1 MLANQPS
8 AAPTRKMWAVLIAGA
23 VTSIINVLAMR
34 YVPDFATPEVLSIVG
49 AAMMVLAGYVVRDRV

>member
-1 MLANQPS
+1 MLINQDS

-23 VTSIINVLAMR
+23 LTSIVNVLMGM

-49 AAMMVLAGYVVRDRV
+49 AAMMVLAGYVVKERV

>member
-1 MLANQPS
+1 
-8 AAPTRKMWAVLIAGA
+8 MWAVMIAGA
-23 VTSIINVLAMR
+23 VTSIVNVLAMR

>member
-1 MLANQPS
+1 MLVTQPT

-23 VTSIINVLAMR
+23 VTSIVNVLAIR

-49 AAMMVLAGYVVRDRV
+49 AAMMVLAGYVVKERV